1 MKTKFV
7 KLYSTH
13 IRHGKGEHNKNWSSN
28 TGKRDKIC
36 KHKVFSFACSMS
48 VLYVIKGC
56 GYMEAIPTLLID
68 FHSLLTVSTVDW
80 LGHK

>member
-1 MKTKFV
+1 MEKESIIKIGV
-7 KLYSTH
+7 VIQQKE
-13 IRHGKGEHNKNWSSN
+13 I
-28 TGKRDKIC
+28 KIC